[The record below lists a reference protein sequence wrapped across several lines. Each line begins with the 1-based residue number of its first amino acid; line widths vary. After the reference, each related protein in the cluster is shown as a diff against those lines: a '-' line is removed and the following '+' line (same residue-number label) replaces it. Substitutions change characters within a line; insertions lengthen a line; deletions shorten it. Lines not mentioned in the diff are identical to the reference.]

1 MADTNDV
8 CGRICCSVNIYLSL
22 KVKDQ
27 SPRLDHVYHAVQLE
41 THHCILWYTA
51 VINDPVSMKDNDA
64 ECLMGRNE
72 EDVEDEWEQGQNPP
86 KGGDT
91 HP

>member
-1 MADTNDV
+1 MLCDNV
-8 CGRICCSVNIYLSL
+8 I
-22 KVKDQ
+22 
-27 SPRLDHVYHAVQLE
+27 
-41 THHCILWYTA
+41 TA

-72 EDVEDEWEQGQNPP
+72 EDVEDKWEQGQNPP
-86 KGGDT
+86 KGGELDT